1 MTVNLFSQCQSS
13 EEESKTCHSNIFIV
27 RPLLL
32 FCKMNT
38 IIKEVNWLHA
48 QWQMKNQQSSH
59 INPSCKEKYVHL
71 FEKCSES
78 QIDYRKDCE
87 PGSKLQLRP
96 KPSSSKIDSSNK
108 SAAFLGSTPCPLLSV
123 AYGDNLTLTKGQLEM
138 CHQIQNC
145 IFAACSTS
153 PLGILE
159 VEGLARSQFT
169 SIIGCLA

>member
-1 MTVNLFSQCQSS
+1 MTVKLTWYGHYPQRPAKPEMTVNGFSQCQSS
-13 EEESKTCHSNIFIV
+13 EEESKTCHWNIFIV

-38 IIKEVNWLHA
+38 IIKGVNWLHA

-96 KPSSSKIDSSNK
+96 KPSSSKIDSSAQQI
-108 SAAFLGSTPCPLLSV
+108 SSLFRLDTLSTAVS
-123 AYGDNLTLTKGQLEM
+123 
-138 CHQIQNC
+138 
-145 IFAACSTS
+145 
-153 PLGILE
+153 
-159 VEGLARSQFT
+159 
-169 SIIGCLA
+169 SIWWQPDAN